1 LTNENVSL
9 NQPEIDSFVLNGAE
23 PDFMA
28 DDDLRTFA
36 DSVARF
42 LEREA
47 PPARTAAWRK
57 EGCVERAFWRKAGEI
72 GFLGAS
78 VPAEYGGGGGDFRHD
93 TILIDE
99 VARREVSGFAVAL
112 HNGVVTPYVVTHGTE
127 GQKRRWLPRL
137 CSGELIAAVAMSE
150 PGVGSDLQRMRTVAR
165 RDGNGF
171 RISGQKTFITNG
183 LLANFVVVAAKTDS
197 TASAKGISLVVVET
211 DEADGFRRGPKLEKI
226 GCEAQD
232 TSELFFDDVW
242 VPEGNLLGGQEG
254 QGFRQLM
261 TELPRERIVIA
272 IQSQAM
278 LEVALDE
285 TIAYVKQRQAFGQSI
300 FNFQNTQFK
309 LAEAKTSATISRV
322 FLNECLRQVL
332 QGTLSGTQAAMAK
345 YWISELQ
352 NRIVDDCLQLHGAYG
367 YMGEYRIGR
376 MYRDAR
382 VSRIYGG
389 ANEIMKMLI
398 ARSL

>member
-1 LTNENVSL
+1 M
-9 NQPEIDSFVLNGAE
+9 LNGTE

-28 DDDLRTFA
+28 DDDLRMFA
-36 DSVARF
+36 DAVARF

-47 PPARTAAWRK
+47 PPDRAAEWRA
-57 EGCVERAFWRKAGEI
+57 EGCVDRGFWRKAGEM
-72 GFLGAS
+72 GFLGVS

-93 TILIDE
+93 TILVDQ
-99 VARREVSGFAVAL
+99 VARREVSGFGVAL

-127 GQKRRWLPRL
+127 EQKRRWLPRL
-137 CSGELIAAVAMSE
+137 CSGEMIAAVAMSE
-150 PGVGSDLQRMRTVAR
+150 PAVGSDLQRMRTTAR

-171 RISGQKTFITNG
+171 RITGQKTFITNG
-183 LLANFVVVAAKTDS
+183 LLSNFVVVAAKTDP
-197 TASAKGISLVVVET
+197 AAGAKGISLLVVET
-211 DEADGFRRGPKLEKI
+211 DEVEGFERGRKLEKI

-232 TSELFFDDVW
+232 TAELFFNDVW
-242 VPEGNLLGGQEG
+242 VPEENLLGGQEG

-261 TELPRERIVIA
+261 TELPRERMIIA

-278 LEVALDE
+278 LEVALEE
-285 TIAYVKQRQAFGQSI
+285 TITYVKERQAFGKPI
-300 FNFQNTQFK
+300 FEFQNTQFK

-332 QGTLSGTQAAMAK
+332 LGSLSATQAAMAK

-352 NRIVDDCLQLHGAYG
+352 NRIIDDCLQLHGGYG
-367 YMGEYRIGR
+367 YMSEYRIGR

-389 ANEIMKMLI
+389 ANEIMKMII